1 MLTISPSLLTVDQL
15 SEITEGTLFVV
26 NQSIQSIMSNITEL
40 SSDILKKWKQYQQD
54 IPVIRIFLIQTLL
67 IFYGDLVNY

>member
-40 SSDILKKWKQYQQD
+40 SSDILKKCKQYQQD
-54 IPVIRIFLIQTLL
+54 IPRHTN
-67 IFYGDLVNY
+67 IFYSNITNILR

>member
-40 SSDILKKWKQYQQD
+40 SSDILKKWNQYHQD
-54 IPVIRIFLIQTLL
+54 IPRPTNIFDSNITNILR
-67 IFYGDLVNY
+67 

>member
-15 SEITEGTLFVV
+15 SEITQGTLFVV
-26 NQSIQSIMSNITEL
+26 NQSIQFLMSNITEL

-54 IPVIRIFLIQTLL
+54 IPRHTNIFDSNITNILR
-67 IFYGDLVNY
+67 

>member
-40 SSDILKKWKQYQQD
+40 SSDILKKCKQYQQEKGVLKYKCKKRV
-54 IPVIRIFLIQTLL
+54 PSTL
-67 IFYGDLVNY
+67 F